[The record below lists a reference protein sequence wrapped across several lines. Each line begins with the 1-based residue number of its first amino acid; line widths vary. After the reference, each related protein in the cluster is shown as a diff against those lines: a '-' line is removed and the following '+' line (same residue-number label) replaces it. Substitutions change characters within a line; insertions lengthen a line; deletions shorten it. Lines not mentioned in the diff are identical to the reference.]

1 MDYDRDAHNL
11 NLRFTQDG
19 RAYDARSHWRE
30 PLPEDEEEEGSSS
43 TISQEDEEDAPR
55 MDLRGYLDAFGISL
69 DEQMMHAKALVL
81 TLRAEASAKKKQ
93 KRKK

>member
-1 MDYDRDAHNL
+1 
-11 NLRFTQDG
+11 
-19 RAYDARSHWRE
+19 
-30 PLPEDEEEEGSSS
+30 
-43 TISQEDEEDAPR
+43 